1 MTEKDLK
8 NGEIFMSKE
17 YEDLLK
23 SRVDW
28 NVLFDLYGGLLT
40 EKQRK
45 AIELYDMADWSLSE
59 VAGVLQISRQ
69 GVFELLQR
77 ARKRLIEIEE
87 VVGYKRTLEAL
98 GEYKRNVEKLLN
110 QRDNELSEE
119 FKSKMSELLSDLG
132 KMGDQDV

>member
-1 MTEKDLK
+1 M
-8 NGEIFMSKE
+8 
-17 YEDLLK
+17 
-23 SRVDW
+23 
-28 NVLFDLYGGLLT
+28 T

>member
-1 MTEKDLK
+1 
-8 NGEIFMSKE
+8 MSKE

-59 VAGVLQISRQ
+59 VADVLQISRQ

-77 ARKRLIEIEE
+77 ARKRLMEIEE
-87 VVGYKRTLEAL
+87 VVGYKRTLAVL
-98 GEYKRNVEKLLN
+98 GKYKRNVEKLLN

>member
-1 MTEKDLK
+1 
-8 NGEIFMSKE
+8 MSKE

-59 VAGVLQISRQ
+59 VADVLQISRQ

-77 ARKRLIEIEE
+77 ARKRLMEIEE
-87 VVGYKRTLEAL
+87 VVGYKRTLVVL
-98 GEYKRNVEKLLN
+98 GKYKRNVEKLLN

>member
-1 MTEKDLK
+1 
-8 NGEIFMSKE
+8 
-17 YEDLLK
+17 
-23 SRVDW
+23 
-28 NVLFDLYGGLLT
+28 
-40 EKQRK
+40 
-45 AIELYDMADWSLSE
+45 MADWSLSE

>member
-1 MTEKDLK
+1 
-8 NGEIFMSKE
+8 
-17 YEDLLK
+17 
-23 SRVDW
+23 
-28 NVLFDLYGGLLT
+28 
-40 EKQRK
+40 
-45 AIELYDMADWSLSE
+45 LSE